1 MMLHGD
7 GVSLLGDEI
16 VWELDD
22 GNICKTL
29 NILNIYLIYIGI
41 SNGKFCVIQF
51 YNNKKNVNVYA
62 IQKIYYIM
70 LKGSCTVP
78 GIWEVVI

>member
-22 GNICKTL
+22 GNSCKTV

-41 SNGKFCVIQF
+41 SNGKFCVIPF
-51 YNNKKNVNVYA
+51 YNNKKNFNIYA
-62 IQKIYYIM
+62 IQEMYYIM

>member
-22 GNICKTL
+22 GNSYKTL
-29 NILNIYLIYIGI
+29 NILNAYLIYIGI
-41 SNGKFCVIQF
+41 SNGKFI
-51 YNNKKNVNVYA
+51 
-62 IQKIYYIM
+62 
-70 LKGSCTVP
+70 
-78 GIWEVVI
+78 

>member
-1 MMLHGD
+1 MLHGD

-22 GNICKTL
+22 GNSCKTL

-51 YNNKKNVNVYA
+51 YNNKKNER
-62 IQKIYYIM
+62 
-70 LKGSCTVP
+70 
-78 GIWEVVI
+78 GIICYSFIEIDFEGLPW

>member
-22 GNICKTL
+22 GNSCKTL
-29 NILNIYLIYIGI
+29 NILNIYLIYISI
-41 SNGKFCVIQF
+41 SNGKFCVIPF
-51 YNNKKNVNVYA
+51 YNNKKNLVYMQYKKC
-62 IQKIYYIM
+62 ITLC
-70 LKGSCTVP
+70 LKGLAQCLAYGT
-78 GIWEVVI
+78 W